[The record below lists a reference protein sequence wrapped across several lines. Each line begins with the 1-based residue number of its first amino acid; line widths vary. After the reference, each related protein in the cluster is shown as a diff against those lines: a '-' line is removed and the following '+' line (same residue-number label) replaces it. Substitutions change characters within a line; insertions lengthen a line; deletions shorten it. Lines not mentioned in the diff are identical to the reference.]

1 MPTLGMKTVA
11 LESSAN
17 PNPQSNNE
25 HPQTPKSL
33 YEQSREDRIRENR
46 ERMQKLGIVDIS
58 LQLKSNFQSNRSTKS
73 YSGRST
79 MPSGPTSIRSRG
91 PTRRSSRLK
100 NATPVSY
107 AEVHVSKKDEASY
120 MKGIMLEEGD
130 RPEIYTEE
138 HEKLLGNTDK
148 TWTLF
153 VDGYGKD
160 GKRIYD
166 PVRGKTCHQCR
177 QKTLGHHTQCNQ
189 CNRFQGQFCGDCL
202 YMRYGEHVIEANQ
215 NPDWICPV
223 CRGICNCSF
232 CRTKKGWPPTGILYK
247 KISQLGF
254 KSVAHYLIHTQ
265 RGQTDSE
272 ENLETTNQVSAKRS
286 LQFPD
291 VDASCEEIVKD
302 NNDIGAI
309 KLLTWQERDDEFKS
323 EKENDIENSTN
334 LDINKQTS
342 AKRAL
347 SFSDVVPQPESFG
360 SPEVDHKV
368 GDHLGLSKLQSETES
383 SRDDRQG
390 EKENTMP
397 LMDMKLGNSNTLET
411 SSKSETKPAL
421 DIEPSTDSI
430 GGRLRQRRRKGNELK
445 DDDLQE
451 EKMEI
456 PDSSPALGTELKKKR
471 VLAEPSPDSI
481 GGKIEAEAQGQ
492 RLRQHL

>member
-1 MPTLGMKTVA
+1 MSTPKPPSLCTSSPEKIESEKTA
-11 LESSAN
+11 KECKSSA
-17 PNPQSNNE
+17 
-25 HPQTPKSL
+25 SL
-33 YEQSREDRIRENR
+33 
-46 ERMQKLGIVDIS
+46 IS
-58 LQLKSNFQSNRSTKS
+58 LFSSNLTFSRLDQR
-73 YSGRST
+73 RAI
-79 MPSGPTSIRSRG
+79 PAEVRRLSGPTSIRSRG

-107 AEVHVSKKDEASY
+107 AEVHVLKKDEASY
-120 MKGIMLEEGD
+120 MKGITLEEGD
-130 RPEIYTEE
+130 RPEIYTQE
-138 HEKLLGNTDK
+138 HETLLGNTDK

-189 CNRFQGQFCGDCL
+189 CNRLQGQFCGDCL

-247 KISQLGF
+247 KVSQLGF

-265 RGQTDSE
+265 QGQTNSG

-302 NNDIGAI
+302 DNDIGAI

-323 EKENDIENSTN
+323 EKENDIKNSTN
-334 LDINKQTS
+334 LDINNQTS
-342 AKRAL
+342 AERGL
-347 SFSDVVPQPESFG
+347 SFSDVVQQPESFG

-390 EKENTMP
+390 GKENTMP
-397 LMDMKLGNSNTLET
+397 LMDMKLGSSNNALET
-411 SSKSETKPAL
+411 SSKSEMKPAL

-456 PDSSPALGTELKKKR
+456 PDSSPALGTGSKLNKKR

-481 GGKIEAEAQGQ
+481 GG
-492 RLRQHL
+492 RLRQRRKGNA

>member
-1 MPTLGMKTVA
+1 MPTLGKKTVA

-17 PNPQSNNE
+17 PNPRSNNE
-25 HPQTPKSL
+25 HLQTPKSL

-58 LQLKSNFQSNRSTKS
+58 LQLKSNIHSKRSTAKS
-73 YSGRST
+73 YSNRCT
-79 MPSGPTSIRSRG
+79 TPSGPPSIRTLG

-107 AEVHVSKKDEASY
+107 AEVHVSKKDDASY
-120 MKGIMLEEGD
+120 MKGIMLEEGE

-189 CNRFQGQFCGDCL
+189 CNRLQGQFCGDCL

-265 RGQTDSE
+265 RGQTNSG
-272 ENLETTNQVSAKRS
+272 ENLETTNPVSAKRS

-302 NNDIGAI
+302 DNDIGAI
-309 KLLTWQERDDEFKS
+309 KPLVGQERDDEFKT
-323 EKENDIENSTN
+323 EKENEIKSSTN
-334 LDINKQTS
+334 LDINNQTS
-342 AKRAL
+342 AERVL
-347 SFSDVVPQPESFG
+347 SFSDMVQQSENFG
-360 SPEVDHKV
+360 LSEVDHKV
-368 GDHLGLSKLQSETES
+368 GDHLGLSKLQSES
-383 SRDDRQG
+383 GRDDRQG

-397 LMDMKLGNSNTLET
+397 LMDMKLGDSSNALET
-411 SSKSETKPAL
+411 SSKSKMKRAL

-430 GGRLRQRRRKGNELK
+430 GGRLRQRRRKGNKLS
-445 DDDLQE
+445 DDELQE
-451 EKMEI
+451 AKVEI
-456 PDSSPALGTELKKKR
+456 LDNSPALGPRSKLRKKH

-481 GGKIEAEAQGQ
+481 GG
-492 RLRQHL
+492 RLRQRRKVNT